1 MWKKQN
7 IVLTSL
13 CGLIGTIALTLY
25 FSTPFNWMPLPPPN
39 ATIAQIF
46 VFGNKYHT
54 AILKTSLCQIII
66 NDIS

>member
-13 CGLIGTIALTLY
+13 CGFIGTIALTLY
-25 FSTPFNWMPLPPPN
+25 FSASFNWMPLPPPN

-46 VFGNKYHT
+46 VFGHKYW
-54 AILKTSLCQIII
+54 IFS
-66 NDIS
+66 